1 MTERKDVLSLF
12 KNPKP
17 IIGVIH
23 CKGGTDAEVL
33 ERAKKEIDIYERCG
47 VDGVLVE
54 TYFGTY
60 HQVEKVLS
68 YLQSEKSH
76 YPYGVNC
83 LNVDA
88 MGFILAETYG
98 CKYLQIDSVGG
109 HLKPRDDES
118 LDAFFHYFRKDCS
131 AALLGGVRFKYQP
144 VLSGRSV
151 EEDLAICM
159 NRCAAVDKLH
169 SDNPEK
175 KKRALKR
182 GLEFM
187 AITPQLS
194 TLLMGINAAME
205 EENANNPDFD
215 ENTINSVKT
224 SLMGPLAGIG
234 DSLIP
239 GTLRIIAAGIAIS
252 LAMSG
257 NIAAPILY
265 LLIFNIPAFLIRYFC
280 LKYGYK
286 FGTGFLTTVEKTGI
300 MDKVSYGASIV
311 GLMVIGGM
319 IAGQI
324 WLDLPIMVGSG
335 DFATPLTDYFDQIMP
350 CLIPLGCF
358 GAMYYLLG
366 KKVKTTTILIG
377 LIIVCVAV
385 CGIAAL
391 F

>member
-1 MTERKDVLSLF
+1 MTTNSNIPAEQKDS
-12 KNPKP
+12 
-17 IIGVIH
+17 
-23 CKGGTDAEVL
+23 
-33 ERAKKEIDIYERCG
+33 AKKLSKKDLRRIYWRSCQLDVSWNYERQQNLG
-47 VDGVLVE
+47 
-54 TYFGTY
+54 Y
-60 HQVEKVLS
+60 S
-68 YLQSEKSH
+68 YGMS
-76 YPYGVNC
+76 
-83 LNVDA
+83 
-88 MGFILAETYG
+88 
-98 CKYLQIDSVGG
+98 
-109 HLKPRDDES
+109 
-118 LDAFFHYFRKDCS
+118 
-131 AALLGGVRFKYQP
+131 
-144 VLSGRSV
+144 
-151 EEDLAICM
+151 
-159 NRCAAVDKLH
+159 AAVDKLH
-169 SDNPEK
+169 SDNPDK

-215 ENTINSVKT
+215 ETSIDSVKT

-265 LLIFNIPAFLIRYFC
+265 LLIFNVPAFLIRYFC

-300 MDKVSYGASIV
+300 MDKVSYGASII

-319 IAGQI
+319 IASQI

-385 CGIAAL
+385 CGIASL

>member
-1 MTERKDVLSLF
+1 MTTNSNVHTDRNAQPKKLSKKDLRQIYLRSCQLDVSW
-12 KNPKP
+12 N
-17 IIGVIH
+17 
-23 CKGGTDAEVL
+23 
-33 ERAKKEIDIYERCG
+33 YERQQNLG
-47 VDGVLVE
+47 
-54 TYFGTY
+54 Y
-60 HQVEKVLS
+60 S
-68 YLQSEKSH
+68 YGMS
-76 YPYGVNC
+76 
-83 LNVDA
+83 
-88 MGFILAETYG
+88 
-98 CKYLQIDSVGG
+98 
-109 HLKPRDDES
+109 
-118 LDAFFHYFRKDCS
+118 
-131 AALLGGVRFKYQP
+131 
-144 VLSGRSV
+144 
-151 EEDLAICM
+151 
-159 NRCAAVDKLH
+159 AAVDKLH
-169 SDNPEK
+169 SDDPEK

-257 NIAAPILY
+257 NVIAPILY
-265 LLIFNIPAFLIRYFC
+265 LLIFNIPAFLLRYFC

-286 FGTGFLTTVEKTGI
+286 FGTNFLNTVEKTGI
-300 MDKVSYGASIV
+300 MDKVSYGASII

-319 IAGQI
+319 IASQI
-324 WLDLPIMVGSG
+324 WLDLPLMVGSG

-350 CLIPLGCF
+350 CLIPLSCF

-377 LIIVCVAV
+377 LIVICVAV
-385 CGIAAL
+385 CGVASL

>member
-1 MTERKDVLSLF
+1 MTTNSNAHTDRNTQPKKLTKKDLRQIYLRSCQLDVSW
-12 KNPKP
+12 N
-17 IIGVIH
+17 
-23 CKGGTDAEVL
+23 
-33 ERAKKEIDIYERCG
+33 YERQQNLG
-47 VDGVLVE
+47 
-54 TYFGTY
+54 Y
-60 HQVEKVLS
+60 S
-68 YLQSEKSH
+68 YGMS
-76 YPYGVNC
+76 
-83 LNVDA
+83 
-88 MGFILAETYG
+88 
-98 CKYLQIDSVGG
+98 
-109 HLKPRDDES
+109 
-118 LDAFFHYFRKDCS
+118 
-131 AALLGGVRFKYQP
+131 
-144 VLSGRSV
+144 
-151 EEDLAICM
+151 
-159 NRCAAVDKLH
+159 AAVDKLH
-169 SDNPEK
+169 SDDPEK

-257 NIAAPILY
+257 NVIAPILY
-265 LLIFNIPAFLIRYFC
+265 LLIFNIPAFLLRYFC

-286 FGTGFLTTVEKTGI
+286 FGTNFLSAVEKTGI
-300 MDKVSYGASIV
+300 MDKVSYGASII

-319 IAGQI
+319 IASQI

-350 CLIPLGCF
+350 CLIPLSCF

-377 LIIVCVAV
+377 LIVVCIAV
-385 CGIAAL
+385 CGVASL

>member
-1 MTERKDVLSLF
+1 MTTNSNVHTDRNAQPKKLSKKDLRQIYLRSCQLDVSW
-12 KNPKP
+12 N
-17 IIGVIH
+17 
-23 CKGGTDAEVL
+23 
-33 ERAKKEIDIYERCG
+33 YERQQNLG
-47 VDGVLVE
+47 
-54 TYFGTY
+54 Y
-60 HQVEKVLS
+60 S
-68 YLQSEKSH
+68 YGMS
-76 YPYGVNC
+76 
-83 LNVDA
+83 
-88 MGFILAETYG
+88 
-98 CKYLQIDSVGG
+98 
-109 HLKPRDDES
+109 
-118 LDAFFHYFRKDCS
+118 
-131 AALLGGVRFKYQP
+131 
-144 VLSGRSV
+144 
-151 EEDLAICM
+151 
-159 NRCAAVDKLH
+159 AAVDKLH
-169 SDNPEK
+169 SNDPEK

-257 NIAAPILY
+257 NVIAPILY
-265 LLIFNIPAFLIRYFC
+265 LLIFNIPAFLLRYFC

-286 FGTGFLTTVEKTGI
+286 FGTNFLNTVEKTGI
-300 MDKVSYGASIV
+300 MDKVSYGASII

-319 IAGQI
+319 IASQI
-324 WLDLPIMVGSG
+324 WLDLPLMVGSG

-350 CLIPLGCF
+350 CLIPLSCF

-377 LIIVCVAV
+377 LIVICVAV
-385 CGIAAL
+385 CGVASL